1 MANSNIPEWLKTY
14 YQRIANDKNF
24 DLERKDKFTN
34 WALISLLGFLAIFF
48 QYLNS
53 ETFNPIFC
61 VGIVAISI
69 SIVFRFFA
77 HSCIC
82 YASIQNYNYLI
93 FEIEKAFIKNNLDLQ
108 RLIWELENYS
118 GRKGCI
124 SEKMLRR
131 SISRQLIA
139 GFGLIF
145 SICFI
150 FFIFVYIS
158 SIIFIIHFA
167 MYNQN
172 ILFSSYLIILTI
184 ITLLFIIYIRF
195 EINLLK
201 AYSIFKHIVYTE
213 NVKLES

>member
-1 MANSNIPEWLKTY
+1 MANSNIPEWLKSY

-34 WALISLLGFLAIFF
+34 WALISLLGILAIFF

-53 ETFNPIFC
+53 EIFIPIFC
-61 VGIVAISI
+61 VGILAISI

-93 FEIEKAFIKNNLDLQ
+93 FKIEDAFIKNNLDLQ
-108 RLIWELENYS
+108 RFKWELENYG

-131 SISRQLIA
+131 SVSRQLKA
-139 GFGLIF
+139 GFGIIF
-145 SICFI
+145 SICLI
-150 FFIFVYIS
+150 FFMLAFIY
-158 SIIFIIHFA
+158 SIIFIIDLA
-167 MYNQN
+167 ILNQQT
-172 ILFSSYLIILTI
+172 LFSSYLIMLVI
-184 ITLLFIIYIRF
+184 IMVLFLIYIGF
-195 EINLLK
+195 EIYWLK
-201 AYSIFKHIVYTE
+201 AYSLFKHIVYVE
-213 NVKLES
+213 NVKSES